1 MAKIEGIKEW
11 SDVPLLEDGERL
23 SGGVDGKAN
32 IQAKALLDRTEYLKE
47 ELENKM
53 PKAHTHEIGDVKGLF
68 IGNELVF
75 PNGARLGIE

>member
-1 MAKIEGIKEW
+1 MAKIEGVKEW
-11 SDVPLLEDGERL
+11 ADIPLLEDGERL

-32 IQAKALLDRTEYLKE
+32 IQAKALSNRTEYLKE

-53 PKAHTHEIGDVKGLF
+53 PKAHTHEVVDVKGLF
-68 IGNELVF
+68 QGNELVL